1 MSTQM
6 QEGPLA
12 PDQGTLRAEIQTAG
26 LKVTAPRL
34 AVMTA
39 LVANP
44 HADADTIFKAVERD
58 LPSTSVQAVYG
69 VLGAFTEADL
79 IRRIEPAGSS
89 ALYERRIGDNH
100 HHIVCSN
107 CRKVSDVDCITGEAP
122 CLTPSN
128 PHGFS
133 IQTAE
138 VTFWGICPQCQK
150 TQRQATQPSP
160 HWRRPK

>member
-1 MSTQM
+1 MPTKTQ
-6 QEGPLA
+6 ESLTALETGNA
-12 PDQGTLRAEIQTAG
+12 LRGEIQAAG
-26 LKVTAPRL
+26 LKVTTTRL
-34 AVMTA
+34 AVLTA
-39 LVANP
+39 LASNP
-44 HADADTIFKAVERD
+44 HADADTIFRAVKHG

-69 VLGAFTEADL
+69 VLRAFTEAGI

-100 HHIVCSN
+100 HHIICSN
-107 CRKVSDVDCITGEAP
+107 CRKVSDVDCVTGEAP

-133 IQTAE
+133 VQTAE

-150 TQRQATQPSP
+150 ALRQAAQPSP
-160 HWRRPK
+160 H